1 MTDTAAAKRRADAQ
15 ILVWL
20 LGLLALVA
28 VVLLLGGPFYRV
40 FSAKKHGEAEL
51 ARATQN
57 RQVRVQEALA
67 KYEAASYD
75 AKTDIRRA
83 EGVAQANR
91 IIAES
96 LGGPEGYLRWRYIE
110 MLQETAQNGG
120 HQIIYL
126 PTEAGLPIL
135 EAGKRRGI
143 TPVPDAHPERRNRK
157 DRREEAGA

>member
-1 MTDTAAAKRRADAQ
+1 MSDMTPARQAATARAM
-15 ILVWL
+15 VWL
-20 LGLLALVA
+20 LGLVA
-28 VVLLLGGPFYRV
+28 VGLVLLLLGGPFYRV

-143 TPVPDAHPERRNRK
+143 TPVPESRPESK
-157 DRREEAGA
+157 PDSKGG